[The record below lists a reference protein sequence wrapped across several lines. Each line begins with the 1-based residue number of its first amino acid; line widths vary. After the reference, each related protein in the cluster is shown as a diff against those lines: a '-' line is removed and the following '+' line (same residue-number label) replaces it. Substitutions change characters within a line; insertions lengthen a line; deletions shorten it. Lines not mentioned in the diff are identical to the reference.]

1 MLGML
6 LDSGNSHTLVEGNG
20 YNTVLVTLIYSR
32 VRNISSRC
40 YGRDYEW
47 RKLFGTTKSLR
58 EAETLVAQ
66 LTINDLITFCSSFG
80 LESHG
85 TQSQLEEHLLYYYA
99 TQIGRDK
106 PPFLTPRVR
115 KRKTFGSTIPS
126 ESNKI
131 GSDSESERSETLTAT
146 STPDLQHARFAWTNF
161 TGGELINKVRNR
173 VWICFISNYTEFYF
187 PPPVHAW
194 FIYNDTKCPVQI

>member
-1 MLGML
+1 MEKGFKQLASQEPLKQARPKWMLGML

-80 LESHG
+80 LESHR
-85 TQSQLEEHLLYYYA
+85 TQLQLEEHLLYYYA

-115 KRKTFGSTIPS
+115 KRKTFDSTIPS

-131 GSDSESERSETLTAT
+131 GSDSESL
-146 STPDLQHARFAWTNF
+146 
-161 TGGELINKVRNR
+161 
-173 VWICFISNYTEFYF
+173 VWNIRMNEF
-187 PPPVHAW
+187 HRW
-194 FIYNDTKCPVQI
+194 RTH

>member
-47 RKLFGTTKSLR
+47 RKLYGTTKSR
-58 EAETLVAQ
+58 EAETLVGQ
-66 LTINDLITFCSSFG
+66 LTINYFITFCSSFG

-85 TQSQLEEHLLYYYA
+85 TQSQLEEHLRYYYA

-106 PPFLTPRVR
+106 RHFWLLVYERGRRLVLRFLPKATKLAAIPNLW
-115 KRKTFGSTIPS
+115 FGI
-126 ESNKI
+126 
-131 GSDSESERSETLTAT
+131 
-146 STPDLQHARFAWTNF
+146 FAWTNF
-161 TGGELINKVRNR
+161 TGGELVSKMRNR
-173 VWICFISNYTEFYF
+173 FWICFISN
-187 PPPVHAW
+187 
-194 FIYNDTKCPVQI
+194 

>member
-47 RKLFGTTKSLR
+47 RKLYGTTKSR
-58 EAETLVAQ
+58 EAETLVGQ

-106 PPFLTPRVR
+106 SPFLTPRVR

-126 ESNKI
+126 ESNK
-131 GSDSESERSETLTAT
+131 
-146 STPDLQHARFAWTNF
+146 TPNLRGQRHLQQH
-161 TGGELINKVRNR
+161 
-173 VWICFISNYTEFYF
+173 
-187 PPPVHAW
+187 PHP
-194 FIYNDTKCPVQI
+194 IYNMQGLEYSHERISRVENSLIRWETVSGFVSSQTSRENLLPTSCACMIHL